1 MAIITGTAIAGTA
14 ITAGTIASGAAFAA
28 SAAGTAVNLSN
39 ASKQRKAQQKAE
51 AAASKAL
58 DSAREKLE
66 VNYMKGLS
74 IQKEPYELERE
85 AALSGLGQIVQAG
98 QEGEQRG
105 AGVTAGRAA
114 ALNQAQQAQTR
125 AAMGRELSGLQ
136 KAAAQE
142 ESRLQN
148 LRVGLDVKEVEGQQA
163 AAQQAAQNRAAFQGQ
178 AMQGIAK
185 MGSIVGEQIPEY
197 LKNKNTLQ
205 TSVVGG
211 IGGQEVSDKLIE
223 DPNSQFFRTSTGEVV
238 DLRQKFGDPF
248 ENGFNFFEETLPSVS
263 ALPAITPLNR

>member
-1 MAIITGTAIAGTA
+1 MAIITGTAIAGAT
-14 ITAGTIASGAAFAA
+14 IKAGTIAAGAAFAA
-28 SAAGTAVNLSN
+28 STAGTAVSLSN
-39 ASKQRKAQQKAE
+39 ASKQKKAQQKAE
-51 AAASKAL
+51 DAASKAL
-58 DSAREKLE
+58 EQAREKLE

-125 AAMGRELSGLQ
+125 AAMGRELSDLE

-163 AAQQAAQNRAAFQGQ
+163 AAQQAAQNRAAYQSQ
-178 AMQGIAK
+178 AMQGFAK
-185 MGSIVGEQIPEY
+185 MGAIAGQQIPEY
-197 LKNKNTLQ
+197 LKNKNMTVLPN
-205 TSVVGG
+205 SGAVVDNKALES
-211 IGGQEVSDKLIE
+211 QLLDPS
-223 DPNSQFFRTSTGEVV
+223 DPNFGRTDLQQNLSQPI
-238 DLRQKFGDPF
+238 KFNPIFNNIDISPF
-248 ENGFNFFEETLPSVS
+248 SRPETDV
-263 ALPAITPLNR
+263 A

>member
-1 MAIITGTAIAGTA
+1 MAIITGTAIAGAT
-14 ITAGTIASGAAFAA
+14 IKAGTIAAGAAFAA
-28 SAAGTAVNLSN
+28 STAGTAVSLSK
-39 ASKQRKAQQKAE
+39 ASKQKKAQQKAE
-51 AAASKAL
+51 DAASKAL
-58 DSAREKLE
+58 EQAREKLE

-125 AAMGRELSGLQ
+125 AAMGRELSDLE

-163 AAQQAAQNRAAFQGQ
+163 AAQQAAQNRAAYQSQ
-178 AMQGIAK
+178 AMQGIAS
-185 MGSIVGEQIPEY
+185 MGAIAGQQIPEY
-197 LKNKNTLQ
+197 LNQ
-205 TSVVGG
+205 G
-211 IGGQEVSDKLIE
+211 
-223 DPNSQFFRTSTGEVV
+223 DPN
-238 DLRQKFGDPF
+238 DPF
-248 ENGFNFFEETLPSVS
+248 AGVSFGQYRDEGGTMSRSEYRDTLGGGTNFGNLLSSISGGASNLFTNIFPKRD
-263 ALPAITPLNR
+263 N

>member
-28 SAAGTAVNLSN
+28 SAANTAISLSN
-39 ASKQRKAQQKAE
+39 ASKQKKAQKKAE
-51 AAASKAL
+51 DAASKAL
-58 DSAREKLE
+58 EQAREKLE

-125 AAMGRELSGLQ
+125 TAMGRELTALQ
-136 KAAAQE
+136 KAAAAE

-148 LRVGLDVKEVEGQQA
+148 LRVGLDIKEVEGQQA
-163 AAQQAAQNRAAFQGQ
+163 AAQQAAQNRAAAQTQ
-178 AMQGIAK
+178 AFQGIAK
-185 MGSIVGEQIPEY
+185 MGAIAGQQIPEY
-197 LKNKNTLQ
+197 LKTSPVSGIEVAQEMSFDQAFGTVPPPEIVDVNTIQVL
-205 TSVVGG
+205 
-211 IGGQEVSDKLIE
+211 EEEL
-223 DPNSQFFRTSTGEVV
+223 DPIQI
-238 DLRQKFGDPF
+238 FG
-248 ENGFNFFEETLPSVS
+248 NGN
-263 ALPAITPLNR
+263 

>member
-51 AAASKAL
+51 DAASKAL

-163 AAQQAAQNRAAFQGQ
+163 AAQQAAQNRAASQSQ
-178 AMQGIAK
+178 AMQGFAK
-185 MGSIVGEQIPEY
+185 MGSIAGEQIPEY
-197 LKNKNTLQ
+197 LKNKNMTVLPN
-205 TSVVGG
+205 SGVVVDNKALES
-211 IGGQEVSDKLIE
+211 QLLDVSDPNFGTTDLQQNLPPLIKFNPIFNNMDISAFSRPE
-223 DPNSQFFRTSTGEVV
+223 TGVV
-238 DLRQKFGDPF
+238 
-248 ENGFNFFEETLPSVS
+248 
-263 ALPAITPLNR
+263 

>member
-39 ASKQRKAQQKAE
+39 ASKQKKAQQKAE

-163 AAQQAAQNRAAFQGQ
+163 AAQQAAQNRAASQSQ

-205 TSVVGG
+205 TTAVGDN
-211 IGGQEVSDKLIE
+211 IVSNKLIA
-223 DPNSQFFRTSTGEVV
+223 DPNSQYFRTSTGEVV
-238 DLRQKFGDPF
+238 DLQQKFQIQGDPF
-248 ENGFNFFEETLPSVS
+248 GPAYNIFEDTLPSVS
-263 ALPAITPLNR
+263 ALPSITPLNR

>member
-1 MAIITGTAIAGTA
+1 MAIITGTAITAGTAA

-28 SAAGTAVNLSN
+28 SAAGTAVNLAN
-39 ASKQRKAQQKAE
+39 ASKQKKAQQKAE
-51 AAASKAL
+51 DAASKAL
-58 DSAREKLE
+58 EEAREKLE

-136 KAAAQE
+136 RAAAQE

-148 LRVGLDVKEVEGQQA
+148 LRVGLDIKEVEGQTA
-163 AAQQAAQNRAAFQGQ
+163 AAQQAAQNRAAAQSGAF
-178 AMQGIAK
+178 QGIAK
-185 MGSIVGEQIPEY
+185 MGSIAGQQIPEY
-197 LKNKNTLQ
+197 LKQRSISGT
-205 TSVVGG
+205 
-211 IGGQEVSDKLIE
+211 EVAPEMSFQDVFGTVQQPTII
-223 DPNSQFFRTSTGEVV
+223 DPNTVEV
-238 DLRQKFGDPF
+238 LEEELE
-248 ENGFNFFEETLPSVS
+248 ENNIFNG
-263 ALPAITPLNR
+263 N